1 MEFWIL
7 WVIGIVITIVTRV
20 LLESDSWYNVEE
32 FDRVKRII
40 VTVLAI
46 ISIILVGGIAN
57 GLWLGLF
64 AREDIGIGGYI
75 IAGIIPAIM
84 TYFVGSFILGL
95 DHFTSE
101 ITHVIF
107 IVFFIISIIGWSVV
121 ITDYNRN
128 IDVITETVLTS
139 TEERNLLYFCSIP
152 VQDIS
157 ENNSDSST
165 YGTIDVSENIT
176 ATDELS
182 YWYSNG
188 EDEGLYDSV
197 KSKNSKI
204 VFITE
209 KQQPCVTIDSYKTT
223 TSTIN
228 NNNGKKDEVT
238 NKEWKEYTFHLPR
251 EILNYQLK

>member
-20 LLESDSWYNVEE
+20 LLESDSWYNVEK
-32 FDRVKRII
+32 FDRGKRI
-40 VTVLAI
+40 VATVFAI

-64 AREDIGIGGYI
+64 ANEDIGIFGYI
-75 IAGIIPAIM
+75 VAGIIPAVL
-84 TYFVGSFILGL
+84 TYIVGFILLGL
-95 DHFTSE
+95 DHFSSE

-107 IVFFIISIIGWSVV
+107 IAIFVISIIGWSMV

-128 IDVITETVLTS
+128 FDISTETVLTS

-152 VQDIS
+152 VQEVSENDSESSTHGTIDIS
-157 ENNSDSST
+157 EN
-165 YGTIDVSENIT
+165 IT
-176 ATDELS
+176 SIDELS

-188 EDEGLYDSV
+188 EDEVLYDTANA
-197 KSKNSKI
+197 KNSKI

-209 KQQPCVTIDSYKTT
+209 KQQPCVVIDSYKTVT
-223 TSTIN
+223 TTIN

-238 NKEWKEYTFHLPR
+238 SKEWKEYTFHLPR
-251 EILNYQLK
+251 EILHYQLK